1 MIQWGKDPVVVIR
14 RGEEKGK
21 KSNAENE
28 SIAPKKRKSRQDAKE
43 DKELAKKLKEDNA
56 TVQRTARQQS
66 ELNALN
72 AGNENIITMVC

>member
-14 RGEEKGK
+14 REEEKGK

>member
-1 MIQWGKDPVVVIR
+1 MGKRPGRGDKKR
-14 RGEEKGK
+14 RG
-21 KSNAENE
+21 
-28 SIAPKKRKSRQDAKE
+28 KRKKEQRRERMDSTKEKEITSRCKRGQ
-43 DKELAKKLKEDNA
+43 ELAKKLKEDNA